1 VHRETGGWVGSHKQ
15 WAVAIFCHRVVVLP
29 APYNRRAHAAIA
41 SLDGQRRERTD
52 IMHRRLHH
60 RRATACAWTALVALH
75 WAICSSA
82 EASAIRVLAFPK
94 PPPDSAAPGP
104 EPAEPEAPDMMAC
117 LRAMSYTCV
126 QRKTAVYLDA
136 LNRLD
141 RIRLLGDF
149 VTAVRTRPV
158 QSRSPAISEPLLDA
172 RGLNNVVSLSVL
184 VNAVVGD
191 IIQDH
196 VLKISFPRIVDLG
209 SPYGFSAAAEDDD
222 GTEAPAD
229 GDPDA
234 DE

>member
-1 VHRETGGWVGSHKQ
+1 MRTRGASGPNFFPPH
-15 WAVAIFCHRVVVLP
+15 CC
-29 APYNRRAHAAIA
+29 APGLKNRRAQAVIA
-41 SLDGQRRERTD
+41 SLDGQRSERTV
-52 IMHRRLHH
+52 MHRPGHH
-60 RRATACAWTALVALH
+60 RRATACGWTALVALH
-75 WAICSSA
+75 WAISSSA
-82 EASAIRVLAFPK
+82 EASTIRVLAFPK
-94 PPPDSAAPGP
+94 PPPESTTPGP
-104 EPAEPEAPDMMAC
+104 EPAEPEAPDMMEC

-158 QSRSPAISEPLLDA
+158 RSRSPAISERLLDA

-191 IIQDH
+191 IVQDH

-209 SPYGFSAAAEDDD
+209 LPYGLSAAADA
-222 GTEAPAD
+222 GAPVD
-229 GDPDA
+229 SDPDA

>member
-1 VHRETGGWVGSHKQ
+1 VGRGNFFST
-15 WAVAIFCHRVVVLP
+15 ALLCVR
-29 APYNRRAHAAIA
+29 PYNRRAHAVIA
-41 SLDGQRRERTD
+41 SLDGLLRKRTD
-52 IMHRRLHH
+52 MHRHLHH
-60 RRATACAWTALVALH
+60 RRATACGWTALVALH
-75 WAICSSA
+75 WAISSSA
-82 EASAIRVLAFPK
+82 EASTIRVLAFPK
-94 PPPDSAAPGP
+94 PPPESTAPGP

-149 VTAVRTRPV
+149 VTAVRIRPV
-158 QSRSPAISEPLLDA
+158 RSRSPAISERLLDA

-191 IIQDH
+191 IVQDH

-209 SPYGFSAAAEDDD
+209 LPYGLSAGTADAEDDD
-222 GTEAPAD
+222 RTEAPAD
-229 GDPDA
+229 PDA

>member
-1 VHRETGGWVGSHKQ
+1 MVTNYCISGHAVHCLVLQQ
-15 WAVAIFCHRVVVLP
+15 WHLIFW
-29 APYNRRAHAAIA
+29 PYNRRVYTVIA
-41 SLDGQRRERTD
+41 SLDGRRHERTD
-52 IMHRRLHH
+52 MHRHLHH
-60 RRATACAWTALVALH
+60 RRATACCRWTAALVALH
-75 WAICSSA
+75 WAISSSA
-82 EASAIRVLAFPK
+82 EASVIRVLAFPK
-94 PPPDSAAPGP
+94 PPPESTSLGP
-104 EPAEPEAPDMMAC
+104 EPAEPEAPDMMEC

-158 QSRSPAISEPLLDA
+158 RSRSPAISERLLDA

-191 IIQDH
+191 IVQDH

-209 SPYGFSAAAEDDD
+209 LPYGLSAVAGTDDD
-222 GTEAPAD
+222 DRTEVSTG
-229 GDPDA
+229 GDPDV

>member
-1 VHRETGGWVGSHKQ
+1 MPRVILYIIIEDASGS
-15 WAVAIFCHRVVVLP
+15 
-29 APYNRRAHAAIA
+29 YNCRAHFLIA
-41 SLDGQRRERTD
+41 SLHSRRERTMD
-52 IMHRRLHH
+52 RHH
-60 RRATACAWTALVALH
+60 RCRRRAIICKWTALVAFY
-75 WAICSSA
+75 WAIVSSSA
-82 EASAIRVLAFPK
+82 EGSVIRVLAFPK
-94 PPPDSAAPGP
+94 SPSTSSAP
-104 EPAEPEAPDMMAC
+104 EPEPEAPDMIAC

-158 QSRSPAISEPLLDA
+158 RSRSPAISEQLLQA

-191 IIQDH
+191 IVQDH

-209 SPYGFSAAAEDDD
+209 LPYGISTAVAGDNDEI
-222 GTEAPAD
+222 EAPTTE
-229 GDPDA
+229 GDSNT

>member
-1 VHRETGGWVGSHKQ
+1 
-15 WAVAIFCHRVVVLP
+15 
-29 APYNRRAHAAIA
+29 
-41 SLDGQRRERTD
+41 
-52 IMHRRLHH
+52 M
-60 RRATACAWTALVALH
+60 ALH
-75 WAICSSA
+75 WAISSSA
-82 EASAIRVLAFPK
+82 EASVIRVLAVPK
-94 PPPDSAAPGP
+94 PPPGSTAPAGP
-104 EPAEPEAPDMMAC
+104 EPAEPEAPDMMEC

-149 VTAVRTRPV
+149 VTAVRTRPIR
-158 QSRSPAISEPLLDA
+158 SRSPAISERLLDA

-191 IIQDH
+191 IVQDH

-209 SPYGFSAAAEDDD
+209 LPYGLSAADADD
-222 GTEAPAD
+222 GDRTEASTG

>member
-1 VHRETGGWVGSHKQ
+1 
-15 WAVAIFCHRVVVLP
+15 
-29 APYNRRAHAAIA
+29 
-41 SLDGQRRERTD
+41 
-52 IMHRRLHH
+52 MHRHLHH
-60 RRATACAWTALVALH
+60 RRATACRWTALVALQ
-75 WAICSSA
+75 WAISSSA

-94 PPPDSAAPGP
+94 PPAESTVAGP
-104 EPAEPEAPDMMAC
+104 EPTEPEAPDMMAC

-158 QSRSPAISEPLLDA
+158 RSWSPAISERLLDA

-191 IIQDH
+191 IVQDH

-209 SPYGFSAAAEDDD
+209 LPYGLSAAADAEDDD
-222 GTEAPAD
+222 RTEAPAD
-229 GDPDA
+229 A